1 MIFLTTLKKLAPIFI
16 AVIAMFAFAA
26 AHQTGSAL
34 AQSDIWK
41 PFEND
46 EEEPEPLEPPSE
58 EDILARDPIAIDVPS
73 NLNLSISQVLT
84 DEEHFPTVQLYVSA
98 LDAAGNPVKTIR
110 PEHFSITEEGKPV
123 GQPIFG
129 DPLSRAPLAIV
140 FVVDVSTSMEL
151 ALGLEKEAL
160 KTFID
165 RLGEKD
171 QAALIS
177 FSDVPVIEY
186 YFTEDKE
193 RLKEAVDNLRLVGRT
208 SLWDALVEGMNLAL
222 EMEGMRR
229 AVVLMTDGVDNMSGN
244 SPDSAL
250 EHYRVNAEEQN
261 KTFSV
266 FTLGLGLDI
275 ERVQLERV
283 AKRTGGRFLESPTP
297 GDLER
302 VYREIITTIENEYVL
317 EYTSPHTNDLG
328 RMVTVRVDADYYGA
342 KAAAEAIYRIPGL
355 GGALAR
361 LMWPGIIL
369 TLVMTIVLIIVT
381 YLKITRAAWLT
392 VMITPLESKDYT
404 ISGGY
409 AAIGRAEDNEIMLR
423 QDPNVESHH
432 AVISEGAGGFAIEAL
447 SSAHPI
453 GIRNEWVRRVVLRD
467 KDAFWIGNTMII
479 FREKALREGEAHPAE
494 YPEPDLAPI
503 DSLSET
509 FAPADV
515 PEYLEI
521 ISGPCMHAGAGG
533 AAGAAIVGGA
543 GGMDVAAG
551 AGGMGKD
558 VSGGGGTRFDVSQ
571 PGTYYVGRV
580 EKAKLPGEDSEIDIS
595 IALIAD
601 ARVSRLHAMLRRDGH
616 GLWITDLGSTNGT
629 YVDGVRIKTETPVTS
644 GSIVEIGDTA
654 MRGG

>member
-1 MIFLTTLKKLAPIFI
+1 MIFILTHKRFLLILALLFASI
-16 AVIAMFAFAA
+16 AFAA
-26 AHQTGSAL
+26 ALQTGDAI
-34 AQSDIWK
+34 AQSDIWQ
-41 PFEND
+41 PFENE

-58 EDILARDPIAIDVPS
+58 EDILARDPIPIDVPS

-165 RLGEKD
+165 RLGEND

-186 YFTEDKE
+186 YFTSDKDL
-193 RLKEAVDNLRLVGRT
+193 LKNAVDNLRLVGRT

-250 EHYRVNAEEQN
+250 EHYRVSAEEQN

-275 ERVQLERV
+275 ERAQLERV

-302 VYREIITTIENEYVL
+302 VYRDIITTIENEYVL
-317 EYTSPHTNDLG
+317 EYTSPHLNDLG
-328 RMVTVRVDADYYGA
+328 KMVTVHVDAEYYGA
-342 KAAAEAIYRIPGL
+342 KAATEAIYRIPGL

-369 TLVMTIVLIIVT
+369 TLIMTIVLIIVT

-409 AAIGRAEDNEIMLR
+409 AAVGRAEDNEIMLR
-423 QDPNVESHH
+423 HDPNVQDRH
-432 AVISEGAGGFAIEAL
+432 AVISEGSGGFAIEAL
-447 SSAHPI
+447 SSDHPI
-453 GIRNEWVRRVVLRD
+453 GIRNEWVRRVILRD

-479 FREKALREGEAHPAE
+479 FREKALRTGEAHPAE
-494 YPEPDLAPI
+494 YPEPELPPI
-503 DSLSET
+503 DSFAET

-515 PEYLEI
+515 PDYLEI
-521 ISGPCMHAGAGG
+521 ISGPDAKGE
-533 AAGAAIVGGA
+533 
-543 GGMDVAAG
+543 
-551 AGGMGKD
+551 
-558 VSGGGGTRFDVSQ
+558 RFDVSKL
-571 PGTYYVGRV
+571 GTYYIGRV
-580 EKAKLPGEDSEIDIS
+580 EKAKLPEEFSSLQSAAGDVHVHIVL
-595 IALIAD
+595 AAD
-601 ARVSRLHAMLRRDGH
+601 ARVSRLHAMLRRDEH

-629 YVDGVRIKTETPVTS
+629 YVDGVRAKSETPVTR
-644 GSIVEIGDTA
+644 GSTVQVGDTV
-654 MRGG
+654 MRGEYRK